1 MLKNYFKIAV
11 RNLRKHTG
19 FSIINISGLSIGLAC
34 CMLIAIYIK
43 DELGYDRYHDN
54 ADKIYRLTREFKSPD
69 GSTSLHLAHLAPP
82 FVPLLKI
89 DFPEME
95 VMTRFVSFGGTIRYE
110 DKIFNERAIGW
121 ADNDIF
127 KVFTFDFVKG
137 NQENA
142 LTQPGSMVIT
152 EEMAL
157 KYFDS
162 VDVMGKM
169 LKFSNLGSMK
179 ITGVIKKMPE
189 NSHFNLDLIGDF
201 AMVEQFYG
209 GRENMMKAW
218 GSNNFASYF
227 MLADGANIPQ
237 IEDRLPDFLVKHL
250 GENAGDWN
258 ALHIQKMTDIHLHSH
273 LDDELG
279 ANSDIKYIYTFSA
292 IALLILF
299 IAIINYMN
307 LATAKSANRAKEV
320 GMRKVMGAGK
330 PSLIGQFIIESV
342 TLVFIAIV
350 AAFFLVQL
358 SIPYLRTF
366 TGRMLTYGS
375 TEGMIATAIVVFVGV
390 LIGILAGSY
399 PAFYLSSFQPLTVLK
414 GRLSAGSKSTVLR
427 RSLVVVQFTIT
438 AILIVCTGVV
448 FQQLDY
454 IQNKNLGYSKD
465 NIMTLSMNDE
475 IGGKFDVF
483 KNALLSSQSIEKI
496 GLSSRVP
503 TVQLLDS
510 QGAEAEINGEMV
522 SPEVV
527 VKNLRIDHDF
537 LDTYDMA
544 IVAGRNFDKTIL
556 SDDTSAYILN
566 EAAVSMIG
574 WDSNETAINK
584 KFKYAGMEGKVIGVT
599 KDIHFETL
607 QNNISPL
614 VMHLPRQVSN
624 MRSLSIKMSGQNV
637 TETVALIED
646 QWAEFS
652 PNQPIEYSFIDE
664 RFDRLYESENQRAKL
679 FTSFSMLAIFLAC
692 LGLFGLASFT
702 VSQRSKEISIR
713 KVLGATISQ
722 IVSILSKEFLILVGI
737 SVVVAFPLAYIFMKD
752 WLQGY
757 AYRIDLNLVPFIV
770 AGVLSI
776 AIAFLTISLQTF
788 KAATTNPVDALK
800 DE

>member
-1 MLKNYFKIAV
+1 MFENYFKIAV

-43 DELGYDRYHDN
+43 DELSYDRYHEN

-82 FVPLLKI
+82 FAPLLKI

-95 VMTRFVSFGGTIRYE
+95 VMTRFVNFGGTFRYE
-110 DKIFNERAIGW
+110 DKIFNENAVGF

-127 KVFTFDFVKG
+127 KVFTFDFIHG
-137 NQENA
+137 NPESA

-152 EEMAL
+152 EEIAL
-157 KYFDS
+157 KYFDTI
-162 VDVMGKM
+162 DVMGKM
-169 LKFSNLGSMK
+169 LTFSNQGSLK
-179 ITGVIKKMPE
+179 ITGVIKNMPE
-189 NSHFNLDLIGDF
+189 NSHFDLQLIGDF
-201 AMVEQFYG
+201 GLVEQFYG
-209 GRENMMKAW
+209 GHENMMKAW
-218 GSNNFASYF
+218 GSNNFATYF
-227 MLADGANIPQ
+227 MLAEGAEIAQ
-237 IEDRLPDFLVKHL
+237 IEKRLPDFLVKHL
-250 GENAGDWN
+250 DENAGDWN

-330 PSLIGQFIIESV
+330 PSLVGQFIIESI
-342 TLVFIAIV
+342 TMVFLAII
-350 AAFFLVQL
+350 AAFFIAQL

-366 TGRMLTYGS
+366 TGKLLTYDT
-375 TEGMIATAIVVFVGV
+375 TEGAIATAIVTLVGV

-399 PAFYLSSFQPLTVLK
+399 PAFYLSSFQPLKVLK
-414 GRLSAGSKSTVLR
+414 GKLSAGSKSTVLR
-427 RSLVVVQFTIT
+427 RSLVVIQFTIS

-465 NIMTLSMNDE
+465 HIMTLSMNDQ
-475 IGGKFDVF
+475 IRDKFDVF
-483 KNALLSSQSIEKI
+483 KNALLSNQSIEKI

-510 QGAEAEINGEMV
+510 QGAQAEINGEMV
-522 SPEVV
+522 APEVV

-537 LDTYDMA
+537 LGTYDIA

-566 EAAVSMIG
+566 EAAVKMIG
-574 WDSNETAINK
+574 WDSNEDAINR
-584 KFKYAGMEGKVIGVT
+584 KFQYAGMNGKVVGVT

-614 VMHLPRQVSN
+614 VMHLPREGSN
-624 MRSLSIKMSGQNV
+624 MRNISIKMSGQNV

-664 RFDRLYESENQRAKL
+664 RYDRLYNSENQRAKL
-679 FTSFSMLAIFLAC
+679 FTGFSMLAIFLAC

-713 KVLGATISQ
+713 KVLGATVTQ

-737 SVVVAFPLAYIFMKD
+737 SVIVAFPLAYKFMND
-752 WLQGY
+752 WLQNY

-788 KAATTNPVDALK
+788 KAANSNPVDALK